1 MGLRGGTL
9 AHMFLSVIQLLG
21 DRYRVRVRVRG
32 REEGSTPPPPPPK
45 ITTTSKMGGEKA

>member
-21 DRYRVRVRVRG
+21 DRNRVRG
-32 REEGSTPPPPPPK
+32 REGSTPPPPK